1 MTTIIITILIC
12 LTALAIVH
20 SLTTRTIRIEKKE
33 HITRE
38 TFTRPLTD
46 EEKSILSSG
55 VDDLEKEEEVKSMA
69 EVIQDIGN
77 VIATQLIEEEEGK
90 QKRKKDKDL
99 GD

>member
-1 MTTIIITILIC
+1 
-12 LTALAIVH
+12 
-20 SLTTRTIRIEKKE
+20 
-33 HITRE
+33 
-38 TFTRPLTD
+38 LTD

-90 QKRKKDKDL
+90 PKRKKDKDL

>member
-1 MTTIIITILIC
+1 M
-12 LTALAIVH
+12 
-20 SLTTRTIRIEKKE
+20 
-33 HITRE
+33 
-38 TFTRPLTD
+38 TD

-55 VDDLEKEEEVKSMA
+55 VDDLEEEEEVKSMA

-90 QKRKKDKDL
+90 PKRKKDKDL